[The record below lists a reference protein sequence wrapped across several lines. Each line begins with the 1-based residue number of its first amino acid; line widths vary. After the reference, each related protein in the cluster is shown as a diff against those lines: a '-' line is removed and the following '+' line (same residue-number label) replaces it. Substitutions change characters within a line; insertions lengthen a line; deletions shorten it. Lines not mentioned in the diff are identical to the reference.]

1 MNWLTT
7 YNSQKDDDPFV
18 RGEFEVIKELMEKLP
33 GAVEAKKKVDRIIDL
48 CGPAPK
54 VFFQK
59 VFKVKPFERLRKT
72 IYDRRS
78 QLVNEA

>member
-1 MNWLTT
+1 
-7 YNSQKDDDPFV
+7 
-18 RGEFEVIKELMEKLP
+18 MEKLP

-59 VFKVKPFERLRKT
+59 VFFKVKTFEPLQGVVKT
-72 IYDRRS
+72 KAP
-78 QLVNEA
+78 LKLEFLLTPLMP